1 MNQMNISEMLE
12 RQLTWRR
19 WLRDIVLG
27 LILFSCGFVL
37 GGLVVGRIMVTRA
50 VNVGF
55 DSERIG
61 TVLRYT
67 LKLDETQAEQVQQII
82 DRGLRDLR
90 EIRYSVRPR
99 VEEVLN
105 RIQSEVSAVLDE
117 EQKIKWEKRFQKTR
131 ARWFPPVPEEADPKT
146 APSTP

>member
-1 MNQMNISEMLE
+1 MNQVNNAEMLH
-12 RQLTWRR
+12 RQLFRR
-19 WLRDIVLG
+19 RLLRDIALG

-37 GGLVVGRIMVTRA
+37 GGLVVGRVLVTRA
-50 VNVGF
+50 VSVGF

-82 DRGLRDLR
+82 DRGLHDLK
-90 EIRYSVRPR
+90 EIRRSVRPR
-99 VEEVLN
+99 VDEVLD
-105 RIQSEVSAVLDE
+105 RIQSEVSAVLNE

-131 ARWFPPVPEEADPKT
+131 ARWFPPVQEEIDHT
-146 APSTP
+146 TPPPNR